1 MGSTYVLQVHVRGG
15 VRQSM
20 VQCMV
25 NGGEKGKVGEFRR
38 NEEVSKMRGEARR
51 GLECV
56 KAS

>member
-38 NEEVSKMRGEARR
+38 DEEVSKM
-51 GLECV
+51 
-56 KAS
+56 